1 MKRQRDIERKRN
13 FLIIICMIVLL
24 MSGCQSIAKQ
34 EETQGTEASID
45 APTVWVTEE
54 PTEESAEEAT
64 GESVPDGEE
73 EPPYSVEKGSL
84 FADLPLYTYANFVE
98 HRNMGGAEMLMFS
111 QALTNAGYYQYGT
124 LLEEVG
130 FTCYAENE
138 IEENLFSTWVRDEVV
153 LTAIYINDY
162 TKVHL
167 IAEENVSL
175 PGLPEENV
183 YEEWDIDNLAVQISA
198 DYDGQTSNG
207 MCYIYRLCDGSFIIV
222 DSAFRQESCADV
234 IYDTLCRLAPN
245 PDNIVIAAWF
255 LTHAHG
261 DHIGGFSAFSDK
273 YAERVTLEQV
283 IYNYPSVRSFTDLD
297 VTTNHIINTENALA
311 NYEDVKVIEAHPGQ
325 RFYIRDAEIEMLFT
339 WELLVEPVGYF
350 NDTSLVFTIDLG
362 GERIMQLGD
371 CGPET
376 SQVVLYLYGKSLK
389 SDIVQVA
396 HHGFKGA
403 SALLYKRID
412 ADVALWPTVDQS
424 YKSYKDKQNNQPLKE
439 VEEIYLAERLVTVI
453 PLPYTGEGVQ
463 TWKAYGE

>member
-1 MKRQRDIERKRN
+1 MKRQCDIERKRN

-73 EPPYSVEKGSL
+73 EPPYSVGKGSL
-84 FADLPLYTYANFVE
+84 FTDLPLFTYANFVE

-183 YEEWDIDNLAVQISA
+183 YEEWDIDNLVVQISA

-207 MCYIYRLCDGSFIIV
+207 LCYIYRLCDGSFIIV
-222 DSAFRQESCADV
+222 DFKNLDETGTNIESLFDRAANSGIKIWAQNETVDHNFDV
-234 IYDTLCRLAPN
+234 VANVFVELWEFVKCVN
-245 PDNIVIAAWF
+245 
-255 LTHAHG
+255 
-261 DHIGGFSAFSDK
+261 
-273 YAERVTLEQV
+273 
-283 IYNYPSVRSFTDLD
+283 
-297 VTTNHIINTENALA
+297 NA
-311 NYEDVKVIEAHPGQ
+311 V
-325 RFYIRDAEIEMLFT
+325 
-339 WELLVEPVGYF
+339 
-350 NDTSLVFTIDLG
+350 
-362 GERIMQLGD
+362 
-371 CGPET
+371 
-376 SQVVLYLYGKSLK
+376 
-389 SDIVQVA
+389 
-396 HHGFKGA
+396 
-403 SALLYKRID
+403 D
-412 ADVALWPTVDQS
+412 ADT
-424 YKSYKDKQNNQPLKE
+424 
-439 VEEIYLAERLVTVI
+439 
-453 PLPYTGEGVQ
+453 
-463 TWKAYGE
+463 